1 MRSESPIFLD
11 MQSTTPVDRRVL
23 DAMLPYFMEEFG
35 NPHSAE
41 HDFGHRAAAAIEEA
55 ADRLARVI
63 GARAS
68 DVIFTS
74 GATESN
80 NLAIRGLLKAGKQ
93 AHIITTA
100 IEHRSVLGTLE
111 ALKRD
116 GHAVTVLPVDKEGFV
131 SVDAIDLAIRAE
143 TVLISVMTANSE
155 VGTIQPH
162 AAIAALCRSRGVLF
176 HTDASQAYGKVD
188 IDVERDG
195 IDLMSFSAHKIYG
208 PKGIGALYVRDTVR
222 KRLRPEITGGSQ
234 QQGLRAGT
242 VPTPLAVGF
251 GHAAMLAVQER
262 ETGAAHVSAL
272 RNLFLETLEAA
283 IGPVTINGSIAHRL
297 PGNLNICIDGVD
309 AESLLYMAR
318 QVALSTGSACSSG
331 ALEPSSVLL
340 ALGLSREQAASSLR
354 VGFGRSNTA
363 DEVAIAATLLGQAVL
378 RLRA

>member
-1 MRSESPIFLD
+1 MSNESPIFLD
-11 MQSTTPVDRRVL
+11 MQSTTPVDRRVF

-41 HDFGHRAAAAIEEA
+41 HDFGHRAAVAIEEA
-55 ADRLARVI
+55 GGRLASVI

-80 NLAIRGLLKAGKQ
+80 NLALRGLLQPGRR
-93 AHIITTA
+93 AHIITSA

-111 ALKRD
+111 ALERD
-116 GHAVTVLPVDKEGFV
+116 GCAVTVLPVDREGLV
-131 SVDAIDLAIRAE
+131 SVDAVEAAIRAD
-143 TVLISVMTANSE
+143 TVLVSVMSANSE
-155 VGTIQPH
+155 IGTIQPV
-162 AAIAALCRSRGVLF
+162 AAIAALCRSRSVLF

-195 IDLMSFSAHKIYG
+195 IDLMSFSAHKVYG

-251 GHAAMLAVQER
+251 GYAAMLAVQER
-262 ETGAAHVSAL
+262 EVGAAHVRAL
-272 RNLFLETLEAA
+272 KILFLETLEAA
-283 IGPVTINGSIAHRL
+283 IGPVAINGSVAHRL
-297 PGNLNICIDGVD
+297 PGNLNISIDGVD
-309 AESLLYMAR
+309 AESLLYMVR

-340 ALGLSREQAASSLR
+340 ALGLSRERAASSLR
-354 VGFGRSNTA
+354 VGFGRTNTA

>member
-1 MRSESPIFLD
+1 MSNESPIFLD
-11 MQSTTPVDRRVL
+11 MQSTTPVDRRVF

-41 HDFGHRAAAAIEEA
+41 HDFGHRAAVAIEEA
-55 ADRLARVI
+55 GGRLASVI

-80 NLAIRGLLKAGKQ
+80 NLALRGLLQPGRR
-93 AHIITTA
+93 AHIITSA

-111 ALKRD
+111 ALERD
-116 GHAVTVLPVDKEGFV
+116 GCAVTVLPVDREGLV
-131 SVDAIDLAIRAE
+131 SVDAVEAAIRAD
-143 TVLISVMTANSE
+143 TVLVSVMSANSE
-155 VGTIQPH
+155 IGTIQPV
-162 AAIAALCRSRGVLF
+162 AAIAALCRSRSVLF

-195 IDLMSFSAHKIYG
+195 IDLMSFSAHKVYG

-251 GHAAMLAVQER
+251 GYAAMLAVQER
-262 ETGAAHVSAL
+262 EVGAAHVRAL
-272 RNLFLETLEAA
+272 KILFLETLEAA
-283 IGPVTINGSIAHRL
+283 IGPVAINGSVAHRL
-297 PGNLNICIDGVD
+297 PGNLNID
-309 AESLLYMAR
+309 R
-318 QVALSTGSACSSG
+318 K
-331 ALEPSSVLL
+331 SV
-340 ALGLSREQAASSLR
+340 
-354 VGFGRSNTA
+354 V
-363 DEVAIAATLLGQAVL
+363 
-378 RLRA
+378 